1 MYMLFAGR
9 NNFILKHYY
18 YEIPYWIFIFVL
30 FVIVRFSGLAEA
42 FPEVRIY
49 QDRNLYEQIAVAALG
64 GLFLGTIMAT
74 ARLYLLK
81 KVCNKLSVGKSI
93 VFQTISALFM
103 LTLTIVLISQ
113 ILFINNGY
121 TITQISNFAKHG
133 YTKSSLLILYG
144 YFIYT
149 SLQYNLLVETDKK
162 LGINVLKN
170 LISGKYHTPKQE
182 ERVFMFLDMKSSTG
196 IAEKLGHIKYS
207 YFLQDVF
214 KLLTDLVIDKKAEIY
229 QFVGDEVVISW
240 SSKNAYSNN
249 NTLQF
254 FYGFQEILEKNKT
267 YFLSNYDATPLF
279 KAGIHKGIVSVAE
292 VGEINTQIAYHG
304 DVVNT
309 TSRIQELCNTY
320 NTNLLVSDSFMKG
333 MEFPLMNFQENAA
346 EITLRGRAQPITI
359 YALDVAMPN

>member
-1 MYMLFAGR
+1 MLSTGR
-9 NNFILKHYY
+9 YNFILKHYY

-30 FVIVRFSGLAEA
+30 FVIVRFSGLEKA
-42 FPEVRIY
+42 FPDVQIY
-49 QDRNLYEQIAVAALG
+49 QDRNFHYQLLIAGLG
-64 GLFLGTIMAT
+64 GLFLGSIMAT
-74 ARLYLLK
+74 SRILILK
-81 KVCNKLSVGKSI
+81 KLCNKISAGKSI
-93 VFQTISALFM
+93 LLQTFSALILFTFTIFIFSNIFV
-103 LTLTIVLISQ
+103 LTEEYSSSQ
-113 ILFINNGY
+113 INSFI
-121 TITQISNFAKHG
+121 AHE
-133 YTKSSLLILYG
+133 YTKSSLLIFYG
-144 YFIYT
+144 YFIYAT
-149 SLQYNLLVETDKK
+149 LQYNLLVETDKK

-170 LISGKYHTPKQE
+170 LIWGKYHTPKQE
-182 ERVFMFLDMKSSTG
+182 ERVFMFLDMKSSTS

-254 FYGFQEILEKNKT
+254 FYGFQEILAQNEY
-267 YFLSNYDATPLF
+267 YFLSNYDATPIF

-320 NTNLLVSDSFMKG
+320 HTNLLVSDSFMKG

-346 EITLRGRAQPITI
+346 EINLRGRAQPITI